1 MQEHYRLADG
11 VSKDEA
17 NLVFNNAA
25 RKVIK
30 DTFKH
35 FRCISVASYYMQVN
49 LPPFCALVL
58 KLLIFYFDMQ
68 M

>member
-1 MQEHYRLADG
+1 MQGHYRLVDG

-17 NLVFNNAA
+17 NLIFNNATQ
-25 RKVIK
+25 KLIK
-30 DTFKH
+30 DACKH
-35 FRCISVASYYMQVN
+35 AHCVSVASHYTQVN
-49 LPPFCALVL
+49 LLPFCTQVL